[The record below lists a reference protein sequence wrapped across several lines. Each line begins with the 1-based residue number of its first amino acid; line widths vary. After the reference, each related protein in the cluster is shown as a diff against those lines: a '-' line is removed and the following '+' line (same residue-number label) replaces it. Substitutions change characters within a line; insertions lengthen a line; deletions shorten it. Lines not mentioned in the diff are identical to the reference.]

1 MVAHND
7 KPIVYPLDAAQWRQ
21 WLTVNSQTSDG
32 VRVQLVKKS
41 SRLPGISYADALD
54 EALCFGWID
63 GQSNSVDDDFFY
75 QSFGP
80 RRPRSTWSKR
90 NREHIARLTREGRMQ
105 PAGIAQVEAA
115 KADGR
120 WDAAYAQNDAVPA
133 DLQAAIDASP
143 TATAFFATLS
153 SQNRFAIVFRTTS
166 VKRAETRARKI
177 GEFVAML
184 ERGETIYPQKK

>member
-7 KPIVYPLDAAQWRQ
+7 KPIVYPASPGEWRD
-21 WLTVNSQTSDG
+21 WLAEHGTVSDG

-41 SRLPGISYADALD
+41 SKLPGISYAQALD
-54 EALCFGWID
+54 EALCVGWID
-63 GQSNSVDDDFFY
+63 GQSNSLDDDFFY

-80 RRPRSTWSKR
+80 RRSRSVWSKR
-90 NREHIARLTREGRMQ
+90 NRDHVARLVSEGRML
-105 PAGIAQVEAA
+105 PAGLAEVDAA

-120 WDAAYAQNDAVPA
+120 WEAAYSQNDEAPD
-133 DLQAAIDASP
+133 DLRSAIDASP
-143 TATAFFATLS
+143 AAAAFFSKLS
-153 SQNRFAIVFRTTS
+153 AQNRFAIIFRTNS

-177 GEFVAML
+177 AEFVAML

>member
-1 MVAHND
+1 
-7 KPIVYPLDAAQWRQ
+7 
-21 WLTVNSQTSDG
+21 
-32 VRVQLVKKS
+32 
-41 SRLPGISYADALD
+41 
-54 EALCFGWID
+54 
-63 GQSNSVDDDFFY
+63 
-75 QSFGP
+75 
-80 RRPRSTWSKR
+80 
-90 NREHIARLTREGRMQ
+90 MQ

-143 TATAFFATLS
+143 TAAAFFATLS
-153 SQNRFAIVFRTTS
+153 SQNRFAIVFRTTN